1 MKHCGS
7 ISQTYR
13 KRDRMAVLD
22 VYRRAKALAE
32 YPTTTKKLF
41 EIAARLPVSQFYISD
56 DSALLYV
63 RNRMFRG
70 IRPSLMN
77 PYKQKLF
84 EALYDLV
91 CSMMKEEKYS
101 SQGLASTTIIALSR
115 PAPCIGLTPTVIY
128 QKYLKALQ
136 HKKNSQ

>member
-1 MKHCGS
+1 MKHNGS

-13 KRDRMAVLD
+13 KRDRMAVLE
-22 VYRRAKALAE
+22 VYRRAKAVAQ

-41 EIAARLPVSQFYISD
+41 EIAANLPVSQFYISD

-63 RNRMFRG
+63 RNRMFRD
-70 IRPSLMN
+70 IKPSFMS

-91 CSMMKEEKYS
+91 STMMQDEKYA

-115 PAPCIGLTPTVIY
+115 PAPCIGLTPTVIF
-128 QKYLKALQ
+128 QKYLKAQ
-136 HKKNSQ
+136 QQKKHKP